1 MAPGGPWDQ
10 FPRPECSKRWHG
22 DPFGDIFDFGLTF
35 AQKHVVSVFCFAW
48 KAVSLVVVACDR
60 FISFSMRPRYWLS
73 GQFRELVVTGV
84 FVTLAVQKYH
94 LAQRHVQVVG

>member
-1 MAPGGPWDQ
+1 MDGGRSQVNDGYVP
-10 FPRPECSKRWHG
+10 PHLLY
-22 DPFGDIFDFGLTF
+22 II
-35 AQKHVVSVFCFAW
+35 FCFAW

-60 FISFSMRPRYWLS
+60 FISFSMRRRYWLS

-94 LAQRHVQVVG
+94 LAQRHVQMVG